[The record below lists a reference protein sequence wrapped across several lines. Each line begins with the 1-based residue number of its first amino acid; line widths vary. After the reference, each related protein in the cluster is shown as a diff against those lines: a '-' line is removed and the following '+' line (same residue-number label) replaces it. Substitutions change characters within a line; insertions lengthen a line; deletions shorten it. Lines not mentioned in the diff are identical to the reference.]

1 MSNYNA
7 LDIYSFTNKT
17 IVIPRRWARGDVAIR
32 FGDNT
37 ISVDM
42 MTIGEPLIIDTT
54 DDVTITQ
61 SYSELVQDNSYRL
74 GVKAKKAPGFP
85 ETITEDVYN
94 KLSPSVSAM
103 YQKVINEE
111 TVTVEVPVGR
121 TQIPRPFLSEE
132 EFAHDTK
139 VIEDFLGEEFNDDRN
154 YITAQ
159 ISRFLTENHI
169 LHAFH
174 RKISKNDQW
183 VSTKFTPHRVRTYSY
198 DDIPRLDIRYHAEPW
213 TERSEQV
220 LQKTK
225 SGRPYADR
233 RTTWKDKGPI
243 IKDTLVLVGTGYNT
257 NRLNKNAMI
266 VIGNLISE
274 EHTYAK
280 ITENLNAFFEKVTF
294 GIV

>member
-42 MTIGEPLIIDTT
+42 MTIGEPLVIDTT

-61 SYSELVQDNSYRL
+61 SYSELVSDNSYRL
-74 GVKAKKAPGFP
+74 SAKKAPGFP

-94 KLSPSVSAM
+94 KLSPSVSSM
-103 YQKVINEE
+103 YQRVTNEE
-111 TVTVEVPVGR
+111 IVTVEVPVGR
-121 TQIPRPFLSEE
+121 TRIPRPFLSEE

-183 VSTKFTPHRVRTYSY
+183 ISTKFTPHRVRTYSD

-220 LQKTK
+220 LQMTK

-243 IKDTLVLVGTGYNT
+243 IKDTLVLVGTGYKID
-257 NRLNKNAMI
+257 RLRKNAMI
-266 VIGNLISE
+266 IIGDLISE
-274 EHTYAK
+274 EHTYAE

-294 GIV
+294 GFV

>member
-1 MSNYNA
+1 MSSYNT

-17 IVIPRRWARGDVAIR
+17 VVIPRRRARGDVVIR

-37 ISVDM
+37 IDVD
-42 MTIGEPLIIDTT
+42 TRLREPLIIDTT
-54 DDVTITQ
+54 DELTITQ
-61 SYSELVQDNSYRL
+61 SYSEMVSDNSYRL
-74 GVKAKKAPGFP
+74 RAKAKAPGFP

-103 YQKVINEE
+103 YQMVINEE
-111 TVTVEVPVGR
+111 ITTVEIPVGITR
-121 TQIPRPFLSEE
+121 IPRLFLSEE

-183 VSTKFTPHRVRTYSY
+183 VSTKFIPLRVRTYS
-198 DDIPRLDIRYHAEPW
+198 DDEAPRLDIRYHAEPW

-220 LQKTK
+220 LQKTR

-233 RTTWKDKGPI
+233 RTTRKNKGPI
-243 IKDTLVLVGTGYNT
+243 IKDTLVLVGTGYSINGFS
-257 NRLNKNAMI
+257 KNAMI
-266 VIGNLISE
+266 EIGDLISE
-274 EHTYAK
+274 EHTYAE
-280 ITENLNAFFEKVTF
+280 ITENLNDFFKKFTF

>member
-1 MSNYNA
+1 MSSYNT

-17 IVIPRRWARGDVAIR
+17 VVIPRRRVRGDVVIR

-37 ISVDM
+37 INVD
-42 MTIGEPLIIDTT
+42 TKLQEPLIIDTT
-54 DDVTITQ
+54 DELTITQ
-61 SYSELVQDNSYRL
+61 SYNEMVSDNSYRL
-74 GVKAKKAPGFP
+74 RAKAKAPGFP

-103 YQKVINEE
+103 YQRVINEE
-111 TVTVEVPVGR
+111 IVTVEIPVSMTR
-121 TQIPRPFLSEE
+121 IPRQFLSEE

-183 VSTKFTPHRVRTYSY
+183 VSTRFTPHRVRTYSD
-198 DDIPRLDIRYHAEPW
+198 DDIARLDIRYHAEPW

-220 LQKTK
+220 LQKTR

-233 RTTWKDKGPI
+233 RTTWKNKEPI
-243 IKDTLVLVGTGYNT
+243 IKDTLILVGTGGSTEFT
-257 NRLNKNAMI
+257 NRNAMI
-266 VIGNLISE
+266 VIGGLISE
-274 EHTYAK
+274 ERTYAE
-280 ITENLNAFFEKVTF
+280 ITENLSAFFEKVTF

>member
-1 MSNYNA
+1 MSSYNT

-42 MTIGEPLIIDTT
+42 TLGKPLIINTT
-54 DDVTITQ
+54 DEVTITQ

-74 GVKAKKAPGFP
+74 RVKAKKAPGFP
-85 ETITEDVYN
+85 ETITEDMYN
-94 KLSPSVSAM
+94 KLSPSVSSM
-103 YQKVINEE
+103 YQRVTNEE
-111 TVTVEVPVGR
+111 IITVEVPVGR

-159 ISRFLTENHI
+159 ISRSLTENHI

-183 VSTKFTPHRVRTYSY
+183 VSTKFTPHRVRTYSD

-220 LQKTK
+220 LQMTK

-257 NRLNKNAMI
+257 YRLNKNAMI

-274 EHTYAK
+274 EHTYAE

>member
-1 MSNYNA
+1 MSSYNA

-17 IVIPRRWARGDVAIR
+17 IVVPRRRARGDVTIR

-37 ISVDM
+37 INVDM
-42 MTIGEPLIIDTT
+42 TLVEPLVIDTT

-61 SYSELVQDNSYRL
+61 SYSELVSDNSYRL
-74 GVKAKKAPGFP
+74 RVKAKKAPGFP

-103 YQKVINEE
+103 YQRVINEE
-111 TVTVEVPVGR
+111 IVTVEVPVGR
-121 TQIPRPFLSEE
+121 TRIPRPFLSEE

-154 YITAQ
+154 YITSQ
-159 ISRFLTENHI
+159 ISRFLTETHI

-183 VSTKFTPHRVRTYSY
+183 VSTRFTPHRVRTYSD
-198 DDIPRLDIRYHAEPW
+198 DDIARLDIRYHAEPW

-220 LQKTK
+220 LQKTR

-233 RTTWKDKGPI
+233 RTTWKNKGPV
-243 IKDTLVLVGTGYNT
+243 IKDTLVLVGTGGSTEFT
-257 NRLNKNAMI
+257 NMNAMI
-266 VIGNLISE
+266 VIGDLISK
-274 EHTYAK
+274 EHTYTE
-280 ITENLNAFFEKVTF
+280 ITENLSAFFEKITF
-294 GIV
+294 GMV